1 MALVGTGTPS
11 SLEIDHLELD
21 ALGGTLRVDGL
32 VSWRPDVRWELA
44 FEGDGLEP
52 NVLLS
57 DTSLYDTRL
66 SAQGRTTGELVS
78 GLLTASVDIDTLAGP
93 IRGDTVAGVAVATVV
108 GTAQE
113 YHARVD
119 AELARVHEPVIGG
132 SLLFV
137 GRGTTESVEI
147 DSLEIDALDGA
158 FRAEGRL
165 AWSPHLRWSVSFDA
179 EDLHV
184 GRIAPDTTLR
194 DTRVG
199 VEGSTTGERFSDR
212 VSATMTIDTL
222 AGEIRG
228 EAIHGS
234 AAAAVDLPLGAAGI
248 RLGEANVSVDR
259 LDVSWRQGRLEASGV
274 VADTVDLSVGL
285 SLPDLSM
292 ASPGTVGSAEVD
304 LRARGSRAQP
314 RAELTMAAR
323 GLAID
328 TAATAQPLL
337 DSLTVRVSGTPA
349 SHEAEVHAGRGGGT
363 VDLGLAGTYADGV
376 WAGAVDR
383 LDLADP
389 EAGSWQLG
397 EPATVAASVDS
408 VRLERTCLAQAP
420 SLACASGLWHAGGTS
435 SGEIVLEELTGH
447 RLAELLPPGWSIDGR
462 LGARASGTL
471 EPDGTLRGDGRV
483 DLGSG
488 TIELGRGVVRRRLTY
503 SDVGLEAAIDEEGA
517 RLSMATELFDESGA
531 LAVLTEIVVA
541 LPGYDNVRDP
551 ISEQALSGFVR
562 SSVPDLG
569 AFQYAIPDLEPVEG
583 SVEVDVTLAGTLA
596 EVEVEGDVRLRG
608 GAVDV
613 PRAGLQLRDIEVAAR
628 GRGAD
633 GIELDASARSD
644 TGTLRVSGRAP
655 VGPTESE
662 PARIEVIG
670 TRVRA
675 LGLPDASVWIS
686 PNLEVIAWPDGLRVS
701 GEVTVPEA
709 RIELTELPA
718 TVVQASDDVVFVD
731 DTTTIRLARALAY
744 SVRLTL
750 GDSVT
755 FHWRRGATRPMDRN
769 SRWSADDSSSPEDH
783 RTIPVSTFVRRAPHR
798 TVPWPAS
805 RFAARWMI
813 PR

>member
-1 MALVGTGTPS
+1 
-11 SLEIDHLELD
+11 
-21 ALGGTLRVDGL
+21 
-32 VSWRPDVRWELA
+32 
-44 FEGDGLEP
+44 
-52 NVLLS
+52 
-57 DTSLYDTRL
+57 
-66 SAQGRTTGELVS
+66 
-78 GLLTASVDIDTLAGP
+78 
-93 IRGDTVAGVAVATVV
+93 
-108 GTAQE
+108 
-113 YHARVD
+113 
-119 AELARVHEPVIGG
+119 
-132 SLLFV
+132 
-137 GRGTTESVEI
+137 
-147 DSLEIDALDGA
+147 
-158 FRAEGRL
+158 
-165 AWSPHLRWSVSFDA
+165 
-179 EDLHV
+179 
-184 GRIAPDTTLR
+184 
-194 DTRVG
+194 
-199 VEGSTTGERFSDR
+199 
-212 VSATMTIDTL
+212 MTIDTL

-596 EVEVEGDVRLRG
+596 EVEVEGDVRLQG
-608 GAVDV
+608 GTVDV
-613 PRAGLQLRDIEVAAR
+613 PRAGLQLRDIEVDAR

-662 PARIEVIG
+662 PARIEVSG

-731 DTTTIRLARALAY
+731 DTTTTRLARALAY

-755 FHWRRGATRPMDRN
+755 FRGFGLSAEPVGSLNLSDGPGGTVVVTGDITLEEGRYQAYGQELEMERGRLLFAGGPPDNPGLDIRASRTASDGTVAGLEVRGTLDDPEVTIFSEPAMMESQALAYIVLGRPMNSGSESDGSRVTDAALALGLQRGNQIATRLGRSLGLDDMTVEAGGTLEEASLVAGTYVAPDLYVSYGVGLFEPVSIFRIRYML
-769 SRWSADDSSSPEDH
+769 SRRWTVRAESGKANSADLLFRIE
-783 RTIPVSTFVRRAPHR
+783 RGR
-798 TVPWPAS
+798 
-805 RFAARWMI
+805 
-813 PR
+813 